1 MSETKLHILWVDD
14 EPANLVLLEDL
25 LMAEGYDTTLA
36 ESGPRAIELATNNP
50 PDLVLLDIMMPDMNG
65 FEVCDR
71 LREHDILQTTPIIFL
86 TALDDEESR
95 LKGLEK
101 MGDDYITKP
110 INIKLLLAKIHNII
124 KLHKMR
130 NDTAKVKLQRQV
142 QEQNQRQ
149 FSAAWQINE
158 NLSNKFQLFVPQQFL
173 KRIAPQGV
181 GSIQLGNVTEEH
193 LTVLF
198 CDIRGFTSIAES
210 QQARETFEWLNAFF
224 NQMSHCISSHNGFI
238 DKYLGDAIMA
248 VFDMT
253 NSHAIDALN
262 SALLMQDSLR
272 KFNRDRHLFSI
283 KDPIRIG
290 IGIDTG
296 IGMIGTLGSNSRM
309 DSTVIGNVVN
319 TASRLEGLTKIYG
332 CQIIASKS
340 AIDTAEL
347 MTQSPENN
355 ESFQTRWID
364 CVTPR
369 GKKEPLEIYEVLASQ
384 TYAVSPQKI
393 LTRPVFDRGTRCWRN
408 GNIQEALKCFQAI
421 LTQDPSDTVAQY
433 YLEKC
438 Q

>member
-1 MSETKLHILWVDD
+1 MSETKLHILLVDD

-224 NQMSHCISSHNGFI
+224 NQMSNCISSHNGFI

-248 VFDMT
+248 VFDNT

-262 SALLMQDSLR
+262 SALMMKDSLR
-272 KFNRDRHLFSI
+272 EFNRDRHLFSI

-296 IGMIGTLGSNSRM
+296 IGMIGTLGS
-309 DSTVIGNVVN
+309 
-319 TASRLEGLTKIYG
+319 
-332 CQIIASKS
+332 
-340 AIDTAEL
+340 
-347 MTQSPENN
+347 
-355 ESFQTRWID
+355 
-364 CVTPR
+364 
-369 GKKEPLEIYEVLASQ
+369 
-384 TYAVSPQKI
+384 
-393 LTRPVFDRGTRCWRN
+393 
-408 GNIQEALKCFQAI
+408 
-421 LTQDPSDTVAQY
+421 
-433 YLEKC
+433 
-438 Q
+438 

>member
-1 MSETKLHILWVDD
+1 MSETKLHILLVDD

-224 NQMSHCISSHNGFI
+224 NQMSNCISSHNGFI

-248 VFDMT
+248 VFDNT

-262 SALLMQDSLR
+262 SALMMKDSLR
-272 KFNRDRHLFSI
+272 EFNRDRHLFSI

-296 IGMIGTLGSNSRM
+296 IGMIGTLGSIPNSL
-309 DSTVIGNVVN
+309 D
-319 TASRLEGLTKIYG
+319 
-332 CQIIASKS
+332 
-340 AIDTAEL
+340 
-347 MTQSPENN
+347 
-355 ESFQTRWID
+355 
-364 CVTPR
+364 
-369 GKKEPLEIYEVLASQ
+369 
-384 TYAVSPQKI
+384 
-393 LTRPVFDRGTRCWRN
+393 
-408 GNIQEALKCFQAI
+408 
-421 LTQDPSDTVAQY
+421 
-433 YLEKC
+433 
-438 Q
+438 

>member
-1 MSETKLHILWVDD
+1 MSETKLHILLVDD

-248 VFDMT
+248 VFDNT

-262 SALLMQDSLR
+262 SALMMKDSLR
-272 KFNRDRHLFSI
+272 EFNRDRHLFSI

-296 IGMIGTLGSNSRM
+296 IGMIGTLGSIPNSL
-309 DSTVIGNVVN
+309 D
-319 TASRLEGLTKIYG
+319 
-332 CQIIASKS
+332 
-340 AIDTAEL
+340 
-347 MTQSPENN
+347 
-355 ESFQTRWID
+355 
-364 CVTPR
+364 
-369 GKKEPLEIYEVLASQ
+369 
-384 TYAVSPQKI
+384 
-393 LTRPVFDRGTRCWRN
+393 
-408 GNIQEALKCFQAI
+408 
-421 LTQDPSDTVAQY
+421 
-433 YLEKC
+433 
-438 Q
+438 

>member
-1 MSETKLHILWVDD
+1 MSETKLHILLVDD

-181 GSIQLGNVTEEH
+181 GIYSTGKCHGRTLDC
-193 LTVLF
+193 LVL
-198 CDIRGFTSIAES
+198 
-210 QQARETFEWLNAFF
+210 
-224 NQMSHCISSHNGFI
+224 
-238 DKYLGDAIMA
+238 
-248 VFDMT
+248 
-253 NSHAIDALN
+253 
-262 SALLMQDSLR
+262 
-272 KFNRDRHLFSI
+272 
-283 KDPIRIG
+283 
-290 IGIDTG
+290 
-296 IGMIGTLGSNSRM
+296 
-309 DSTVIGNVVN
+309 
-319 TASRLEGLTKIYG
+319 
-332 CQIIASKS
+332 
-340 AIDTAEL
+340 
-347 MTQSPENN
+347 
-355 ESFQTRWID
+355 
-364 CVTPR
+364 
-369 GKKEPLEIYEVLASQ
+369 
-384 TYAVSPQKI
+384 
-393 LTRPVFDRGTRCWRN
+393 
-408 GNIQEALKCFQAI
+408 
-421 LTQDPSDTVAQY
+421 
-433 YLEKC
+433 
-438 Q
+438 